1 MPISSPASKV
11 VRFRSSWV
19 FRRPD
24 DAARSVR
31 DAHKTTPSL
40 RVLLRSRPSE
50 RRPRLAET
58 RSPTSE
64 TDHLGPPSAMFIRN
78 RESLM
83 LGGTMR
89 KARQKSAARSATE
102 RYLPLAYFVL
112 AVALV

>member
-24 DAARSVR
+24 DAARGVR

-50 RRPRLAET
+50 RRPRLAEP
-58 RSPTSE
+58 RAPTSD
-64 TDHLGPPSAMFIRN
+64 TDHLRRGDGQGSVAGGVGRLVGRMGGV
-78 RESLM
+78 
-83 LGGTMR
+83 LG
-89 KARQKSAARSATE
+89 
-102 RYLPLAYFVL
+102 LLAL
-112 AVALV
+112 LL